1 MLIVYS
7 EIGRLKKVLL
17 HRPGQEIENLIPEYL
32 ERLLFDDI
40 PYLKIAQEEHDAF
53 AQTLRDAGTEVCYLD
68 QLVTEALES
77 VAGLREQFIQHFLA
91 ETHLRS
97 RRQKQAV
104 TEYLLA
110 MDTNT
115 MVRKMMAGIRKNEVP
130 NFRSY
135 SLGDYIDEDYPFATD
150 PLPNLYFTRD
160 PFSTIGNGV
169 SMNHMY
175 SVTRNRETL
184 FSDYI
189 FRYHPMYNKDVPYF
203 YERDAATSIEGGDI
217 LVLNDSTLAIGV
229 SQRTDSAS
237 IEAIARKLIY
247 ESDTTFEKILAFD
260 IPKSRAF
267 MHLDTVFTQ
276 IDHDKFTIHP
286 GIMGPLSVYE
296 LTKGTKE
303 GQHLKITQQHT
314 TVEDILSKTLDRE
327 VELVLCGGGDK
338 IIAGRE
344 QWNDGTNTLAIA
356 PGEVVVYSRNYIT
369 NEILQDKGIKTHIIP
384 SSELSRGRGG
394 ARCMSMPLEREKMNW

>member
-1 MLIVYS
+1 
-7 EIGRLKKVLL
+7 
-17 HRPGQEIENLIPEYL
+17 
-32 ERLLFDDI
+32 
-40 PYLKIAQEEHDAF
+40 
-53 AQTLRDAGTEVCYLD
+53 
-68 QLVTEALES
+68 
-77 VAGLREQFIQHFLA
+77 
-91 ETHLRS
+91 
-97 RRQKQAV
+97 
-104 TEYLLA
+104 
-110 MDTNT
+110 
-115 MVRKMMAGIRKNEVP
+115 
-130 NFRSY
+130 
-135 SLGDYIDEDYPFATD
+135 
-150 PLPNLYFTRD
+150 
-160 PFSTIGNGV
+160 
-169 SMNHMY
+169 MNHMY

>member
-1 MLIVYS
+1 MLDVYS

-40 PYLKIAQEEHDAF
+40 PYLKVAQEEHDVF
-53 AQTLRDAGTEVCYLD
+53 AQTLRTNGVEVCYLD
-68 QLVTEALES
+68 ELVAETLATDL
-77 VAGLREQFIQHFLA
+77 GLRAQFVQDFLA
-91 ETHLRS
+91 ETHLKS

-104 TEYLLA
+104 TEYLMM
-110 MDTNT
+110 MDIQT

-135 SLGDYIDEDYPFATD
+135 SLGDYIDEEYPFAAD

-160 PFSTIGNGV
+160 PFSTIGNGI

-189 FRYHPMYNKDVPYF
+189 FRYHPDYQKNVPYF
-203 YERDAATSIEGGDI
+203 YDRTARTSIEGGDI
-217 LVLNDSTLAIGV
+217 LVLNDKTLAVGV

-237 IEAIARKLIY
+237 VEAIARKLFY
-247 ESDTTFEKILAFD
+247 ESETTFEKVLAFD
-260 IPKSRAF
+260 IPKTRAF

-276 IDHDKFTIHP
+276 IDYDKFTIHP
-286 GIMGPLSVYE
+286 GIMGPLGVYE
-296 LTKGTKE
+296 LTRGTKD
-303 GQHLKITQQHT
+303 GQHLKIEQQHK
-314 TVEDILSKTLDRE
+314 TVQDVLSQTLDRS
-327 VELVLCGGGDK
+327 VELILCGGGDK
-338 IIAGRE
+338 IISGRE

-369 NEILQDKGIKTHIIP
+369 NEILQDKGIQTHIIP

-394 ARCMSMPLEREKMNW
+394 ARCMSMPLVREKIDW

>member
-1 MLIVYS
+1 MLNVYS

-17 HRPGQEIENLIPEYL
+17 HRPGQEIENLVPDYL

-53 AQTLRDAGTEVCYLD
+53 AQTLRDNDVEVCYLD
-68 QLVTEALES
+68 KLVSETLDGVS
-77 VAGLREQFIQHFLA
+77 GLRMQFVQDFLA
-91 ETHLRS
+91 ETHLKS
-97 RRQKQAV
+97 RRQKTAV
-104 TEYLLA
+104 TEYLMG

-115 MVRKMMAGIRKNEVP
+115 MVLKMMAGIRKNEVP

-135 SLGDYIDEDYPFATD
+135 SLGDYIDEEYPFAAD

-160 PFSTIGNGV
+160 PFSTIGNGI

-189 FRYHPMYNKDVPYF
+189 FRYHPSYNQDVTYF
-203 YERDAATSIEGGDI
+203 SERTAPTSIEGGDI
-217 LVLNDSTLAIGV
+217 LILNDKTLAIGV

-237 IEAIARKLIY
+237 IEAMARKLFY
-247 ESDTTFEKILAFD
+247 DTDTTFEKVLAFD
-260 IPKSRAF
+260 IPKARAF

-286 GIMGPLSVYE
+286 GIMGPLGVYE

-303 GQHLKITQQHT
+303 GQHLKIEQQHT
-314 TVEDILSKTLDRE
+314 TVEDVLSKTLDRE
-327 VELVLCGGGDK
+327 VELILCGGGDQ
-338 IIAGRE
+338 IVAARE

-356 PGEVVVYSRNYIT
+356 PGEVVVYSRNYVT
-369 NEILQDKGIKTHIIP
+369 NQILEDKGIKTHVIP

-394 ARCMSMPLEREKMNW
+394 ARCMSMPLVREKMEW